1 MCTKL
6 PSTPFDNQRR
16 TALNI
21 LNPSENLEHMA
32 FEKMKAFFAEWVPK
46 IDRELYAFL
55 EKKVNIQ
62 TDPYNKRV
70 VEDIYRFAKAG
81 GKRVRPT
88 LVIAGYLGTNETVPE
103 DVVRASISYEL
114 LHMYFLIH
122 DDIMDRDELRRGQAT
137 VWKSFMD
144 NYVDGGVDWH
154 EAISL
159 AICAGDLAETYAT
172 LSIAESG
179 LAPETAMRAMKEI
192 HEIAE
197 RTGYGQI
204 LDMSLEMTPIKDVRE
219 EDVLK
224 VHELKTA
231 KYTIEGP
238 LHLGARLADAPH
250 EVFEAYTNYAI
261 PVGIAFQL
269 QDDIIGVFGDEKK
282 TGKPVGSDIREG
294 KRTLLIVKAYERATP
309 EQRKILEAIVGRE
322 SATPEEIEEVKEII
336 VETGSLDYSKKLM
349 EELMEKGI
357 ASLETA
363 PIKEEIKEV
372 LRDLAEYI
380 IKRDR

>member
-1 MCTKL
+1 
-6 PSTPFDNQRR
+6 
-16 TALNI
+16 
-21 LNPSENLEHMA
+21 MA

-46 IDRELYAFL
+46 IDKELYAFL
-55 EKKVNIQ
+55 EEKVEEQ
-62 TDPYNKRV
+62 KDPFNRRV
-70 VEDIYRFAKAG
+70 VEDIYRFARAG

-88 LVIAGYLGTNETVPE
+88 LVVAGYLGAGGE
-103 DVVRASISYEL
+103 DAEKAIKASISYEL
-114 LHMYFLIH
+114 LHVYLLIH
-122 DDIMDRDELRRGQAT
+122 DDIMDRDELRRGQPT
-137 VWKSFMD
+137 VWKSLMD
-144 NYVDGGVDWH
+144 RYINSALGRH
-154 EAISL
+154 EAEAL
-159 AICAGDLAETYAT
+159 ATCAGDLAETYSSLA
-172 LSIAESG
+172 LIRAG
-179 LAPETAMRAMKEI
+179 LPPEITVNAIREL

-197 RTGYGQI
+197 RTGYGQV
-204 LDMSLEMTPIKDVRE
+204 LDVSLEMLPIEKVRE
-219 EDVLK
+219 EDVLR

-238 LHLGARLADAPH
+238 LHLGAQLAGADQKI
-250 EVFEAYTNYAI
+250 FKAYSEYAI

-322 SATPEEIEEVKEII
+322 SATSEEIEEVKEII